1 MEFIKDTNL
10 QFMQHRRTAVIVSV
24 ILLITSIAFITLRGL
39 SFGVDFTGGTVIE
52 IGYADTAD
60 LSEIRA
66 RLKSVGF
73 DDFEVQ
79 YFGTA
84 KDIVIRL
91 APEETVESAELSN
104 TVLDALQTDGEALQM
119 RRVEYVG
126 PKVGAELRED
136 GGLAML
142 YALIGILIYVAFR
155 FEYRFAIGSVIA
167 LLHDV
172 ILTIG
177 FFSVTGIDFDLS
189 VLAAILAVIGY
200 SLNDT
205 IVIYDRIRENFMKQ
219 KRATTEA
226 VINLSINQTLA
237 RTVVTSLTT
246 MVVLVAL
253 LVFGGEGLVPFT
265 AAMIVG
271 IIVGTYSSVFISG
284 ASLMLFN
291 LQQKDMQAVKK
302 EGEEFGRV

>member
-84 KDIVIRL
+84 KDVVIRL